1 MRDEAPYI
9 PLPETAPDA
18 ECICGSGRH
27 YGQCCRPRLERLN
40 TVAGSIEETR
50 ELDGY
55 TEIFQA
61 YSDLLW
67 EEQYRDEEQGRMAQ
81 EYDEWDEWASYLWLE
96 GVILDGF
103 TLGNTPPITRLLSER
118 LQRDEEIPGGRRT
131 LQAMLRSHEGIYE
144 IAPPLPV
151 DGPGCVRLRLV
162 PFEQVF
168 VRVPRIFLPPDTVVS
183 DMIIGRFVRLGS
195 IDYPTHQPLVIPML
209 PDGSNF
215 DAAYRILAATFP
227 TDLEGP
233 TATEMMI
240 RQYRAR
246 GDLLLRVAL
255 EALLP
260 LEDEAGLSA
269 QVMVADGGEIRY
281 MVSDSTA
288 VESHLDSSPFFDLID
303 PLEVNPALEE
313 VADLIEEE
321 ELPPRPLGPGWRL
334 QLGPETRRRLRQVE
348 REQVENLIRKLAQR
362 IRPPNAADA
371 FEHWAADPGLT
382 VHLDAD
388 AGSLTLRAFLAQPLE
403 LGRFMLEREV
413 GPFLARESEE
423 YLIP

>member
-1 MRDEAPYI
+1 MRNDEPYI
-9 PLPETAPDA
+9 PLPETEPEAD
-18 ECICGSGRH
+18 CICGRGRT
-27 YGQCCRPRLERLN
+27 YESCCGPRLERLN
-40 TVAGSIEETR
+40 TVAGSLEETR
-50 ELDGY
+50 DLEGY
-55 TEIFQA
+55 SSVFQA

-67 EEQYRDEEQGRMAQ
+67 EEQFRDEEQGRMAQ

-103 TLGNTPPITRLLSER
+103 TIENRRPLSDLLYERLL
-118 LQRDEEIPGGRRT
+118 RDEDYPGGRQT
-131 LQAMLRSHEGIYE
+131 LRALLRSYEGIYE
-144 IAPPLPV
+144 IAPPLPA
-151 DGPGCVRLRLV
+151 DGPGCVRLKLV
-162 PFEQVF
+162 PFEQIS
-168 VRVPRIFLPPDTVVS
+168 VRVPRIFLPPDTAVT
-183 DMIIGRFVRLGS
+183 DMIIGRFVRLGG

-233 TATEMMI
+233 MAVEMMI
-240 RQYRAR
+240 RQFRAR

-260 LEDEAGLSA
+260 LEEESLLEG
-269 QVMVADGGEIRY
+269 QPMVADGGEIRY
-281 MVSDSTA
+281 MVSDFAA
-288 VESHLDSSPFFDLID
+288 VESHLDTSPFFDVID
-303 PLEVNPALEE
+303 PLIFNPALEA
-313 VADLIEEE
+313 VAELLEEE
-321 ELPPRPLGPGWRL
+321 ELPPRPIGPGWRL
-334 QLGPETRRRLRQVE
+334 QLEPETRRRLRPVE

-362 IRPPNAADA
+362 IRPPSAADA
-371 FEHWAADPGLT
+371 FEHWASDPGLT
-382 VHLDAD
+382 VHLDAE
-388 AGSLTLRAFLAQPLE
+388 AGTLTLRAFLAQPLE